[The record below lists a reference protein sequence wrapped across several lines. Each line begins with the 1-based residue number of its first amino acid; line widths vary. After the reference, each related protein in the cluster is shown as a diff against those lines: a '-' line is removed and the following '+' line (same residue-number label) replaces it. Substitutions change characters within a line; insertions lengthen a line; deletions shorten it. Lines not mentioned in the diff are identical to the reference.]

1 MLSAGGETFKFDPAL
16 QFLAFNLDGRDF
28 IGSKIKFHLVEMLN
42 YRVINEMTELLSSSS
57 SSKFYVLMNLPA
69 MSIEFLDAFR
79 GLYSPAEAERIRQH
93 LPADLIDRFRLHIF
107 CYHFCKGEDIE
118 LDKLKQ
124 LVRVDIFGDEKLA
137 IESKYVRKVAPSKNM
152 YCSMFAIGFEHMFKA
167 RGQVDE
173 AGDRERIKH
182 RIDEIVDG
190 FYERG
195 AKIKKTE

>member
-1 MLSAGGETFKFDPAL
+1 MLTAGETFKFDPAQ

-28 IGSKIKFHLVEMLN
+28 IGSKLKYHLVEMLN
-42 YRVINEMTELLSSSS
+42 YRTINDMTESLFSG

-79 GLYSPAEAERIRQH
+79 GLYSPAEVERIRH
-93 LPADLIDRFRLHIF
+93 RLPADLIARFRLHIF
-107 CYHFCKGEDIE
+107 CYHFCKGDEIE

-124 LVRVDIFGDEKLA
+124 LVRVDIFGDEKMA
-137 IESKYVRKVAPSKNM
+137 IESKYVRKVAPNKNM
-152 YCSMFAIGFEHMFKA
+152 YCSMFEIGFEHMFNEVDDG
-167 RGQVDE
+167 RGS
-173 AGDRERIKH
+173 AHRERIKH
-182 RIDEIVDG
+182 RIEEIVDG